1 MHAPAST
8 FEHRGRQYVIAFSA
22 GNALI
27 GSARGDSVW
36 LFGLDGTLP
45 PAAPGSPV
53 PRSTAVTPPA
63 AGTTTTRTDAPGVAP
78 ANLVRG
84 RQLYAQAC
92 EVCHGADGKGGHGVG
107 APLTA
112 ATDLAAVVRTVTA
125 GRSTMPPFSASFTP
139 EQIRDVSAYVVQTLA
154 GGAR

>member
-45 PAAPGSPV
+45 PAV
-53 PRSTAVTPPA
+53 
-63 AGTTTTRTDAPGVAP
+63 AGTPVSRLAAVPPPSPDAMAASVA
-78 ANLVRG
+78 RG
-84 RQLYAQAC
+84 RPLYEQAC
-92 EVCHGADGKGGHGVG
+92 VLCHGADGKGGHGVG
-107 APLTA
+107 APLVGV
-112 ATDLAAVVRTVTA
+112 TDLASAMQTIAT
-125 GRSTMPPFSASFTP
+125 GRNTMPGFSATFTP
-139 EQIRDVSAYVVQTLA
+139 EQIRDVSAYVVEALSGLA
-154 GGAR
+154 R